1 MLSAPVTQAM
11 VVLWLVGIGH
21 LFARLVAGRLG
32 WAWVLSACLG
42 AMVSVLFAGR
52 FRRAGFVT
60 VSLLL
65 GVGAWLA
72 ALHRFGFTTSEATM
86 LGMLTAYALIAWAGS
101 VWALRQ
107 GAALRLVGT
116 LGLSGGYG
124 PEGGRVIIERA
135 AHAAAM
141 GLCLAGVALA
151 IGGLLDGCVAL
162 DLDIL
167 PVPAIATGFWCASAW
182 RYRKPMHAYLML
194 ASSSFAVLV
203 LYGAASSTTGLGPL
217 AADPGAGL
225 AVVLLALGFLAAA
238 RVVERGRDPTGLAR
252 TLYPTPLSYTSLG
265 LTLIAVV
272 LQAYGMALGHRIE
285 GITPSVV
292 LAIGGGVLLW
302 ANQRVLSVQMDLA
315 AILLLVFALVCAE
328 LAVFHDGLAGT
339 ALMDPG
345 LADLWVMLA
354 IVSLLLALGADG
366 VHRWPRGAGRL
377 SEPLRV
383 AAGLCYGSALVAGLA
398 LAMLGPWSGGT
409 GLAGVMLALAVAL
422 PPLRWPIPVA
432 LLAPVRGLGVALFL
446 SAALGSGLM
455 MHGVA

>member
-1 MLSAPVTQAM
+1 
-11 VVLWLVGIGH
+11 
-21 LFARLVAGRLG
+21 
-32 WAWVLSACLG
+32 
-42 AMVSVLFAGR
+42 
-52 FRRAGFVT
+52 
-60 VSLLL
+60 
-65 GVGAWLA
+65 
-72 ALHRFGFTTSEATM
+72 
-86 LGMLTAYALIAWAGS
+86 
-101 VWALRQ
+101 
-107 GAALRLVGT
+107 
-116 LGLSGGYG
+116 
-124 PEGGRVIIERA
+124 
-135 AHAAAM
+135 
-141 GLCLAGVALA
+141 
-151 IGGLLDGCVAL
+151 
-162 DLDIL
+162 
-167 PVPAIATGFWCASAW
+167 
-182 RYRKPMHAYLML
+182 YRKPMHAYLML

-285 GITPSVV
+285 GTTPSVV

-302 ANQRVLSVQMDLA
+302 ANQRVLSLQMDLA

-383 AAGLCYGSALVAGLA
+383 AAGLCYGSALVAELA
-398 LAMLGPWSGGT
+398 LAMLAPWSGGT
-409 GLAGVMLALAVAL
+409 GLAGVMLALAAAL

-455 MHGVA
+455 MHGLAAWTSLCWAYALWALAAFVVPRFNARWPRFALDAGTWPWLGLGFIAVGLVDIGAGPGALALRLLVAAGYLFLLLGRSAWSGWAWGAVSGLAAAGGL